1 MLYLFPNKKT
11 IMALDKENGST
22 QLNNVTRI
30 CGNTKI
36 VGNITTQHDIR
47 IDGYLEG
54 KIKTEGKLVIG
65 ETGKCSGEAEC
76 KCVDISGSFDGILK
90 VTELASLRDKC
101 IFTGELHSDQLSIE
115 PTVRMSGQI
124 ISPELSKKE
133 DKKAVPIPPPS
144 PASGGSPDIRTP
156 EKK

>member
-1 MLYLFPNKKT
+1 
-11 IMALDKENGST
+11 MAAEKENGS
-22 QLNNVTRI
+22 QLMNNVTRI

-36 VGNITTQHDIR
+36 IGNIITQHDIR

-65 ETGKCSGEAEC
+65 ETGKCVGEAEC
-76 KCVDISGSFDGILK
+76 KCVDISGGFDGVLK
-90 VTELASLRDKC
+90 VSELASLRNKC

-115 PTVRMSGQI
+115 PSVRISGQLV
-124 ISPELSKKE
+124 SPELSKNV
-133 DKKAVPIPPPS
+133 DKKVSQSPS
-144 PASGGSPDIRTP
+144 PVPQEIPVVRAP

>member
-1 MLYLFPNKKT
+1 
-11 IMALDKENGST
+11 MAIDKENGSA

-47 IDGYLEG
+47 IDGFLDG
-54 KIKTEGKLVIG
+54 KIQTDGKLVIG
-65 ETGKCSGEAEC
+65 ETGKCTGEAEC
-76 KCVDISGSFDGILK
+76 KSVDISGSFDGILK
-90 VTELASLRDKC
+90 VTELASLRAKC
-101 IFTGELHSDQLSIE
+101 IFIGELHSDQLSIE
-115 PTVRMSGQI
+115 PTVRISGQI

-133 DKKAVPIPPPS
+133 EKKDVPIPPPS
-144 PASGGSPDIRTP
+144 PASGGTPDIKTP

>member
-1 MLYLFPNKKT
+1 
-11 IMALDKENGST
+11 MALDKENGSA

-47 IDGYLEG
+47 MDGYLEG
-54 KIKTEGKLVIG
+54 KIKTDGKLVIG
-65 ETGKCSGEAEC
+65 ETGKCSGEVEC
-76 KCVDISGSFDGILK
+76 KCVDISGSFDGILR
-90 VTELASLRDKC
+90 VSELASLRDKC

-115 PTVRMSGQI
+115 PTVRISGQI

-133 DKKAVPIPPPS
+133 DKKAIPIPPPS
-144 PASGGSPDIRTP
+144 PASGGTPDIKTP